1 MRIIVY
7 TGKGGVGKTS
17 VAAATALKS
26 AQKGLKTLVVS
37 TDLAHSLGDSFD
49 RDLTAEASEISPNLW
64 AQEIDP
70 IYEAEQA
77 WGRIQEYL
85 KSVLEAK
92 AINDITTEELTVF
105 PGMEELLSLLR
116 LLTIYREKTFD
127 VVIVDCAPTGETLAM
142 LSYPEIMRWW
152 MERIFPIQKRV
163 VKIVRPIAVPVLG
176 IPLPSDQVLE
186 EIEKI
191 YDQLDQMRQVLS
203 DPAVTSIRL
212 VVNPE
217 KMVIKEAQ
225 RSFTYLNLY
234 GYNIDRI
241 IVNRVIP
248 DAVAAGYFRVW
259 KELQEQYLELIAAS
273 FAPVPIC
280 RAPLFDRELVGLD
293 MLGRLGEEIFAA
305 TDPVSLEYN
314 NRTQQIT
321 KENGEYLLSIYMP
334 FVAKQDLTL
343 NQKGEEL
350 IVRAG
355 NVKRIIALPR
365 TLLNYSVRGAKF
377 EENTLKISFGD
388 EGHE

>member
-17 VAAATALKS
+17 VATATALKS

-49 RDLTAEASEISPNLW
+49 RDLTPEASEIIPNLW

-92 AINDITTEELTVF
+92 AFNDVTTEELTVF
-105 PGMEELLSLLR
+105 PGMEELLSLFR
-116 LLTIYREKTFD
+116 LLNYYREKTFD

-152 MERIFPIQKRV
+152 MERIFPFQKRM
-163 VKIVRPIAVPVLG
+163 VKIVRPIAEPVLG
-176 IPLPSDQVLE
+176 IPLPPNQVLE

-203 DPAVTSIRL
+203 DPAVTSIRI

-234 GYNIDRI
+234 GFNIDRI
-241 IVNRVIP
+241 IVNRVIRGCRCRWLLP
-248 DAVAAGYFRVW
+248 G
-259 KELQEQYLELIAAS
+259 LERAS
-273 FAPVPIC
+273 
-280 RAPLFDRELVGLD
+280 RAIPGADRC
-293 MLGRLGEEIFAA
+293 
-305 TDPVSLEYN
+305 
-314 NRTQQIT
+314 
-321 KENGEYLLSIYMP
+321 
-334 FVAKQDLTL
+334 
-343 NQKGEEL
+343 
-350 IVRAG
+350 
-355 NVKRIIALPR
+355 
-365 TLLNYSVRGAKF
+365 
-377 EENTLKISFGD
+377 
-388 EGHE
+388 